1 MQKKKIFG
9 TTIPIYGVQELLK
22 ATLLL
27 LKDQNNFDEK
37 YFVELIKI
45 NDNIIDLKQNKN
57 KIREKKL
64 DEYQKEY
71 DNIFQE
77 IASKYQLF
85 QKLKNNVDTIKKKR
99 EDAQSYLKWYIGGGF
114 LSGIITIP
122 FANVPILLVIYFYLI
137 YHIES
142 IFEIQPLTLFEKIRI
157 IFGLK
162 TKLES
167 VTSKSGKILGG
178 SVKTTLECASSKSGA
193 ILEGGISNVI
203 GKGISKSQYGYL
215 KLEGFQKLY
224 SEVGECIGY
233 ISKPNFKGELLS
245 ETFY

>member
-1 MQKKKIFG
+1 M
-9 TTIPIYGVQELLK
+9 
-22 ATLLL
+22 
-27 LKDQNNFDEK
+27 
-37 YFVELIKI
+37 
-45 NDNIIDLKQNKN
+45 
-57 KIREKKL
+57 
-64 DEYQKEY
+64 
-71 DNIFQE
+71 
-77 IASKYQLF
+77 
-85 QKLKNNVDTIKKKR
+85 KNNVDTIKKKR

-114 LSGIITIP
+114 LSGMITIP